1 MAQQT
6 DSLQQLIENLQQLER
21 KINGGNATTDDV
33 LEMQT
38 IAQWIYE
45 KTTWM
50 KYKAMSN
57 KEVTKEPVVE
67 EKKAAQSLEKTK
79 ETVEEEVERPS
90 FDFTAAFSAP
100 KEETQE
106 ESKSNTFV
114 EQEAPKEEISP
125 KQEEEEEETQTSLL
139 DAIGTDDE
147 SINESL
153 MDEDDNS
160 LASKMQKSP
169 LSDIKE
175 AVGMNDRFSY
185 INELFEENTEAYN
198 RAIEQLNTLNN
209 KVEAKEQLSEM
220 AVQYDWDLENK
231 LVQKFVEIVERR
243 YS

>member
-50 KYKAMSN
+50 KYKAMSKIEVA
-57 KEVTKEPVVE
+57 KETVVE
-67 EKKAAQSLEKTK
+67 EKKAPQPSENTTEK
-79 ETVEEEVERPS
+79 VEEEVERPS

-106 ESKSNTFV
+106 ESKSNTFI

-198 RAIEQLNTLNN
+198 KAIEQLNTLNN